1 MCSNGALFN
10 PLCLYQYEKWIF
22 GKRRFKPEILSG
34 LSFYIHLKNAFIYF
48 YKLSSWTCIIRPC
61 NCTSSICDPLPLIN
75 YKSIIRSLHFVGFRF
90 STPPAGDCR
99 SLVDCYESVWIAISL
114 SSWTSKGWATLILCQ
129 SIRMPLECAY
139 TTALTI
145 LNSCGRQNASSTC
158 IISGATIHTRWQT
171 KNCQETHGAT

>member
-1 MCSNGALFN
+1 M
-10 PLCLYQYEKWIF
+10 QQ
-22 GKRRFKPEILSG
+22 RRSLQSLVSLPVWKMNLWKVQVQTGNSEWFVFLHTSKER
-34 LSFYIHLKNAFIYF
+34 FIYF